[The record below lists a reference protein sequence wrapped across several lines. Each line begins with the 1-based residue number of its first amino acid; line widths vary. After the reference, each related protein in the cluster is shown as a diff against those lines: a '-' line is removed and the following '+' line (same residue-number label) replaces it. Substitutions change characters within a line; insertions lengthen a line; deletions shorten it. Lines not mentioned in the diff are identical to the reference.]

1 MLKQVVG
8 ETRRNQFVKAL
19 RSLLSLTMLFR
30 DNENSIPQKLA
41 VLESG
46 SIPPRRSAE
55 EDHPLRFLVLASDH
69 LALLCTSTRGRGC
82 WLMSRLLP
90 DPTRYVPECRASS
103 IESTGACMH
112 AYE

>member
-19 RSLLSLTMLFR
+19 RSLLSLSMLFR

-55 EDHPLRFLVLASDH
+55 EDNLMLSKYSSEELGLLEAALAF
-69 LALLCTSTRGRGC
+69 
-82 WLMSRLLP
+82 WELP
-90 DPTRYVPECRASS
+90 FK
-103 IESTGACMH
+103 
-112 AYE
+112 